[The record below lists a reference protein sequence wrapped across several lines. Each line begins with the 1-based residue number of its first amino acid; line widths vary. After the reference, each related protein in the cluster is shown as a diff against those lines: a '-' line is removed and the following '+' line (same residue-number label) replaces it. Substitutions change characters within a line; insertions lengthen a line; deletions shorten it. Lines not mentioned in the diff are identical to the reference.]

1 MSGQRRILRNSALL
15 LLLIC
20 TSNAQGSAQNY
31 LQFKFQ
37 YNTIINNEV
46 MRIKVTE
53 TITDS
58 QIEIERETDTA
69 DGIIRFPTQRRL
81 VPRDSLE
88 KMRVRYKQCW
98 RIFDSYSHSS
108 SYIITSHGPV
118 FGIYN
123 VEPGGQSYLS
133 FALGRLQRKQSP
145 EVWDSLY
152 GLVNIAQQKSH
163 IVDVMEKFGPLIKAQ
178 KLLPYA
184 GHTIIEDY

>member
-1 MSGQRRILRNSALL
+1 M
-15 LLLIC
+15 
-20 TSNAQGSAQNY
+20 
-31 LQFKFQ
+31 
-37 YNTIINNEV
+37 
-46 MRIKVTE
+46 
-53 TITDS
+53 
-58 QIEIERETDTA
+58 
-69 DGIIRFPTQRRL
+69 
-81 VPRDSLE
+81 
-88 KMRVRYKQCW
+88 
-98 RIFDSYSHSS
+98 
-108 SYIITSHGPV
+108 